1 MKKEVGKRSSMYVAI
16 SSRLLG
22 LATTIF
28 ILILNIKSELLS
40 SLIITSQL
48 VLSIPL
54 LLGSMLSYAKIT
66 DEDSLRKYYYVN
78 RITTASAFGLLF
90 NTMGLLIS
98 TYVSQT
104 IGVIFFIGL
113 LSIFS
118 LMMFIDIDKK
128 KIFNEGLTI
137 LIIIFL
143 GLLPALNLY

>member
-40 SLIITSQL
+40 SFIITSQL

-66 DEDSLRKYYYVN
+66 NEESLNKYYLFN
-78 RITTASAFGLLF
+78 RITTALAFGLLF

-98 TYVSQT
+98 KYVSQT
-104 IGVIFFIGL
+104 IGIMFFVGLIGIFL
-113 LSIFS
+113 T
-118 LMMFIDIDKK
+118 MMIIDIDKK
-128 KIFNEGLTI
+128 KIFNEGLTS
-137 LIIIFL
+137 LIILFL
-143 GLLPALNLY
+143 GLLPALNIY